1 MSRLISYTLY
11 VDWNNNG
18 SFAAE
23 DNVSNYLL
31 GASGDESISNPDES
45 TFASNGFVTEA
56 TFTLFNQGQR
66 FSPTNSSG
74 PLYTYI
80 QNGKFYQLPV
90 KFEVTIAGTTHTVF
104 SGAIKSITESP
115 RKANENGTVSIRCT
129 TDDGVLINKKIETP
143 NETTR
148 TFYETGK
155 DEGRLIA
162 KTLELC
168 DLEDGVDFIS
178 QDYPGTPTVDIPT
191 IAPGMF
197 TIPWYWLDSESPIED
212 CWKLAAACGGRFFF
226 DVRTKMYTYQNM
238 TMYGTVTEYAT
249 SQTTISESNSDVI
262 MPVLNDKE
270 LYEKIKVTA
279 QPRGIGYTQTVWES
293 EDIPRLAPGE
303 VLVLWAKLNNPI
315 YKYSTPA
322 YTWEATTTSG
332 YSRTSDVSISASY
345 YTQSVKFTITNSG
358 VYHIFLRNF
367 KLMGKP
373 IEGGENYVYDKLSD
387 NTTFWSSKDGKER
400 AIENPYIQTPA
411 QAQAIGDLL
420 AGRQGN
426 FGERYSVKGY
436 KGNNFLRAGQRVTL
450 SNSTIGINTDAIITK
465 ASFSLG
471 TGEITQDLELFSTTY
486 IHPLPNT
493 NYFKIGTNSHTSAK
507 KYFY

>member
-1 MSRLISYTLY
+1 MTRVITFALY

-18 SFAAE
+18 SYAAE

-31 GASGDESISNPDES
+31 SASGNESLSNPDES
-45 TFASNGFVTEA
+45 SFAANGFVTEA
-56 TFTLFNQGQR
+56 TFTLFNKDQR
-66 FSPTNSSG
+66 FSPSNSSG
-74 PLYTYI
+74 PLYTYL

-90 KFEVTIAGTTHTVF
+90 KFEATISGTTHTVF
-104 SGAIKSITESP
+104 AGAIKSITESP
-115 RKANENGTVSIRCT
+115 RKAKGFGTVSLRCT

-143 NETTR
+143 QDTTR
-148 TFYETGK
+148 SFYETGK

-162 KTLELC
+162 QTLYLC
-168 DLEDGVDFIS
+168 GLEDGVDYIS
-178 QDYPGTPTVDIPT
+178 QDYPGTPGVDIPT

-212 CWKLAAACGGRFFF
+212 CWKLAAACGGRFYF

-238 TMYGTVTEYAT
+238 SMYGSVTEYST

-262 MPVLNDKE
+262 MPVYNDKE
-270 LYEKIKVTA
+270 LYEKVKVTA

-315 YKYSTPA
+315 YKYSSPA

-332 YSRTSDVSISASY
+332 YSRTGDIAISASY

-373 IEGGENYVYDKLSD
+373 IEGGENYVYEKLSD
-387 NTTFWSSKDGKER
+387 NTTLWNAKDGKER
-400 AIENPYIQTPA
+400 AVENPYIQTPA

-426 FGERYSVKGY
+426 FGARYNVKGY
-436 KGNNFLRAGQRVTL
+436 KGTAYLRAGQRVTL
-450 SNSTIGINTDAIITK
+450 SNSTIGVSTDAIVVK
-465 ASFSLG
+465 SSWSLA
-471 TGEITQDLELFSTTY
+471 TGEISQDLECFATTY
-486 IHPLPNT
+486 LHPLPNGD
-493 NYFKIGTNSHTSAK
+493 YFKIGTNSSASAK